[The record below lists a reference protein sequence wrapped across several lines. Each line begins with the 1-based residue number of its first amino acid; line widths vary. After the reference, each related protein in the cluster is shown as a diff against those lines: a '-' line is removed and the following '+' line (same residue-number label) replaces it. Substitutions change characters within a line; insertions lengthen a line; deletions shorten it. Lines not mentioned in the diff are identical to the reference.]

1 MVREILKAPP
11 KPVSISTRSG
21 VSVILV
27 IMSLLVY
34 SITKTCD
41 KLTVKIE
48 NQEQQIVELNQKVNK
63 INYQVSNEQME
74 IINIVEGMIEDVE
87 LSVKQIDKIE
97 KWP

>member
-1 MVREILKAPP
+1 MFKYITQILTPGQRILALL
-11 KPVSISTRSG
+11 

-48 NQEQQIVELNQKVNK
+48 NQEQQIVELNRRVDEFNNQLS
-63 INYQVSNEQME
+63 YGQME
-74 IINIVEGMIEDVE
+74 IIDIVEGMIKNSEFSNE
-87 LSVKQIDKIE
+87 QTDKIE

>member
-1 MVREILKAPP
+1 MFKYITQILTPGQR
-11 KPVSISTRSG
+11 ILTLL
-21 VSVILV
+21 VSVVLI
-27 IMSLLVY
+27 IMSLLIN
-34 SITKTCD
+34 SIMKTCNE
-41 KLTVKIE
+41 LTVKIE

-63 INYQVSNEQME
+63 LNYQVSNEQME

>member
-1 MVREILKAPP
+1 MFKYITQILTPGQRILALL
-11 KPVSISTRSG
+11 
-21 VSVILV
+21 VSVTLI
-27 IMSLLVY
+27 IMLLLIN
-34 SITKTCD
+34 SIMKTCNE
-41 KLTVKIE
+41 LTVKIE

-63 INYQVSNEQME
+63 LNYQVSNEQME

>member
-1 MVREILKAPP
+1 MFKYITQILTPGQRILALL
-11 KPVSISTRSG
+11 
-21 VSVILV
+21 VSVTLI
-27 IMSLLVY
+27 IMLLLIN
-34 SITKTCD
+34 SITKTCNE
-41 KLTVKIE
+41 LTVKIE

-63 INYQVSNEQME
+63 LNYQVSNEQME

>member
-1 MVREILKAPP
+1 MFKNITQTLTSLVL
-11 KPVSISTRSG
+11 
-21 VSVILV
+21 VILV

-48 NQEQQIVELNQKVNK
+48 NQEQQIVELNRRVDEFNNQLS
-63 INYQVSNEQME
+63 YGQME
-74 IINIVEGMIEDVE
+74 IIDIVEGMIKNTEFSNE
-87 LSVKQIDKIE
+87 QTDKIE